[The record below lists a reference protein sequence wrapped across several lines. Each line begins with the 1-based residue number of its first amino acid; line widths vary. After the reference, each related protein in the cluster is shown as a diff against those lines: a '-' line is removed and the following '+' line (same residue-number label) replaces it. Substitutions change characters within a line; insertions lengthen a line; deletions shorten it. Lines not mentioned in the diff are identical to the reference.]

1 MTYVIQILVGLAF
14 TLIWFLVFRFLIKKF
29 NFKTPGREDEAE
41 ETKLY
46 TKKDYKEKQAEKIH
60 FPMQHR
66 FWTILEEKKI

>member
-46 TKKDYKEKQAEKIH
+46 TKKDYKEKSN
-60 FPMQHR
+60 
-66 FWTILEEKKI
+66 